1 MPAAEMIYLQI
12 AAQHEAW
19 MQAEFDRCVN
29 TSHDEPPTR
38 LTRFGLLHG
47 AYSDCWYAIH
57 DWNQAHPDR
66 ALTLDTLDLRA
77 ACCAGISAGIVTV
90 RKAKVVEAV

>member
-12 AAQHEAW
+12 AAQHEVW

-38 LTRFGLLHG
+38 SNLRSLCRAWGDD
-47 AYSDCWYAIH
+47 AYYALYAAWR
-57 DWNQAHPDR
+57 DTGF
-66 ALTLDTLDLRA
+66 TLDTLDLRA
-77 ACCAGISAGIVTV
+77 ACYAGISAGIVTV
-90 RKAKVVEAV
+90 RKANVVEAVS